1 MKENTIKTIV
11 LPVLVI
17 VTVAMVTE
25 FLFKPNDN
33 QDYSRQ
39 GVIID
44 NNTIKTNDGNIWKY
58 DTKYKKG
65 SKVKVSFNDKDTDNI
80 FDDEVIKVELR

>member
-17 VTVAMVTE
+17 VIIAMVTE
-25 FLFKPNDN
+25 FILPNNN
-33 QDYSRQ
+33 QKYSRP

-44 NNTIKTNDGNIWKY
+44 NNTVKTNDGNIWKY

-65 SKVKVSFNDKDTDNI
+65 SKVKVSFNDKNTDNI
-80 FDDEVIKVELR
+80 FDDEVLKVELK